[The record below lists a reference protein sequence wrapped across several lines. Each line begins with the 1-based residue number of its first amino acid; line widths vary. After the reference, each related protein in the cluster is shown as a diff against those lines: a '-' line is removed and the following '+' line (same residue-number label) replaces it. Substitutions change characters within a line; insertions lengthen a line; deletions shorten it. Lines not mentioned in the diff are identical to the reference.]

1 MRSFISLR
9 VLYKGR
15 RYHRK
20 KIYRNGNSFCSEND
34 MGCSGNM
41 FCPLPTNGFV
51 ALVSQAVAR
60 NWFHLQ
66 PDVKKTKNNKTFKKV
81 KCLKSLMYL
90 ICQWHLYYIPPFL
103 HLSRSIF
110 RNLTAIV
117 LHYFAQPA
125 FWFSWIHKTLVSRI

>member
-15 RYHRK
+15 RYHCK

-60 NWFHLQ
+60 NWFRRMVSPSTGCQ
-66 PDVKKTKNNKTFKKV
+66 KKQKII
-81 KCLKSLMYL
+81 KCLKSLIYL

-125 FWFSWIHKTLVSRI
+125 F